1 MSNVITNP
9 YNFAVAGGAG
19 AYELIDSQTST
30 GTNPFDEIT
39 FADAVDFA
47 DYSEMYCTFALG
59 TPLTRDVTFRIGS
72 SSDGGVLT
80 TSSYNF
86 AKTTQDEGTLVQ
98 QYVSGEPEFSLFTHP
113 IVESQNGVSG
123 YVRIFKITAGD
134 DDTFLQMSAFAQGTK
149 AMYWCGGKNSTVNLS
164 DLKYFSLIIASGSN
178 ELMADSN
185 MSCYKVKRS

>member
-1 MSNVITNP
+1 MGME
-9 YNFAVAGGAG
+9 F
-19 AYELIDSQTST
+19 IDTQTST
-30 GTNPFDEIT
+30 GSDFTEFT

-59 TPLTRDVTFRIGS
+59 TPSTRDVTFRIGS

-86 AKTTQDEGTLVQ
+86 AKTTQDGSATLVQ
-98 QYVSGEPEFSLFTHP
+98 QYVSGATEFSLFTHP
-113 IVESQNGVSG
+113 LVESQNGVSG

-134 DDTFLQMSAFAQGTK
+134 SDTFLQMSAFAQGTS
-149 AMYWCGGKNSTVNLS
+149 AMYWCGGKNSTVNLA

-178 ELMADSN
+178 ELVAGSN